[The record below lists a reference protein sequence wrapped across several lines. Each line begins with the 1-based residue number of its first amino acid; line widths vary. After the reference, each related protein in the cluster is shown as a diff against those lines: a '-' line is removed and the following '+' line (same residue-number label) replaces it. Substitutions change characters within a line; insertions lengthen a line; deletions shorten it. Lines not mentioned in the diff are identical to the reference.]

1 MEGMP
6 GEQTQQRVD
15 RLIAVAAVARGGSWL
30 GLRRAASFRL
40 AGHDGLLAFP
50 AASNLVP
57 RTRPFQRAGSGL
69 AADLFRLTGQIAP
82 SARGGCYGLD
92 QNFVKT
98 APAPQYPQRG
108 GGGSSRRGAVL
119 PP

>member
-6 GEQTQQRVD
+6 GEQTHERVD
-15 RLIAVAAVARGGSWL
+15 RLIAVAAAARGGGWL
-30 GLRRAASFRL
+30 GLRPAASFRL

-57 RTRPFQRAGSGL
+57 RTRPFRRAGSGL

-82 SARGGCYGLD
+82 AARSGCYGLD
-92 QNFVKT
+92 QNFVK
-98 APAPQYPQRG
+98 AARAHQYLQRG
-108 GGGSSRRGAVL
+108 GGGSSRRGDVL